1 MCIVRPGRRWG
12 RTSPGRN
19 QAGLDINLPETD
31 DIVQTVTWKY
41 NTALTTAATP
51 LSEALPWRL
60 FLIMSKK
67 DTQITESSGNVF
79 ADLGFEQHE
88 AENLLVRARLMTAIK
103 TYIESEGITQRE
115 AAERF
120 NVAQPRISEI
130 YQGKI
135 ELFSADKLINML
147 AQVGRHVEISI
158 NEAA

>member
-1 MCIVRPGRRWG
+1 V
-12 RTSPGRN
+12 
-19 QAGLDINLPETD
+19 
-31 DIVQTVTWKY
+31 
-41 NTALTTAATP
+41 
-51 LSEALPWRL
+51 
-60 FLIMSKK
+60 SKK
-67 DTQITESSGNVF
+67 DTQIIESSGNVF

-88 AENLLVRARLMTAIK
+88 AENLLVRARLMAAIK
-103 TYIESEGITQRE
+103 AYIEAEGITQRE

-147 AQVGRHVEISI
+147 ARVGRHVEISI

>member
-1 MCIVRPGRRWG
+1 
-12 RTSPGRN
+12 
-19 QAGLDINLPETD
+19 
-31 DIVQTVTWKY
+31 
-41 NTALTTAATP
+41 
-51 LSEALPWRL
+51 
-60 FLIMSKK
+60 MSKK

-79 ADLGFEQHE
+79 VDLGFEQHE
-88 AENLLVRARLMTAIK
+88 AENLLVRARLMAAIK
-103 TYIESEGITQRE
+103 AYIESEGITQRE

>member
-1 MCIVRPGRRWG
+1 
-12 RTSPGRN
+12 
-19 QAGLDINLPETD
+19 
-31 DIVQTVTWKY
+31 
-41 NTALTTAATP
+41 
-51 LSEALPWRL
+51 
-60 FLIMSKK
+60 MSKK

-88 AENLLVRARLMTAIK
+88 AENLLVRARLMAAIK
-103 TYIESEGITQRE
+103 AYIEAEGITQRE

-147 AQVGRHVEISI
+147 ARVGQHVEISI